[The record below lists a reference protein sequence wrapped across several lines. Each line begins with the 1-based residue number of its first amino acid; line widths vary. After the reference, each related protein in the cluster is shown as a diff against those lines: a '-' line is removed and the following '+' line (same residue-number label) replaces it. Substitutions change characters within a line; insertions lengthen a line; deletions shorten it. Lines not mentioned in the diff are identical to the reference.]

1 MRPRF
6 VRQMGDDFRVGDVIV
21 FKDSAPW
28 TIQGRRRAEGVLA
41 QTDELM
47 YGRVE
52 MVRGVSER
60 GPLLLRALLR
70 TGRIVF
76 CLFVFARRSVRAQ
89 GMWPG

>member
-1 MRPRF
+1 
-6 VRQMGDDFRVGDVIV
+6 MGDDFRVGDVIV

-76 CLFVFARRSVRAQ
+76 LFVCFRAQ
-89 GMWPG
+89 IRARAGDVAWLTSRFN